1 MNPFEQSVN
10 AANGS
15 GLSLIGWIVII
26 LSVICILL
34 IIRIIVQDPKKTQQP
49 FGKWLLLMIF
59 FILSPM
65 IYLLNFS
72 VAVEDSKTVEFCN
85 SCHIMHGYVSNVE
98 DPDSEYLA
106 SLHYQ
111 YRWIAGDQCFTCH
124 SDYGLFGNA
133 KAKMTGIKHVWAY
146 YTGYKTPLKLYDT
159 YNNKICLRCHAPV
172 IAFQETEEHKEN
184 ATKILSNEMSC
195 LGADCHVRT
204 HPEEAWK
211 EQ

>member
-1 MNPFEQSVN
+1 MNSFEQMVD

-15 GLSLIGWIVII
+15 GLSLIGWIVIA

-34 IIRIIVQDPKKTQQP
+34 IIRIIVQDPKKTQRP

-85 SCHIMHGYVSNVE
+85 SCHIMHGYVNNLE

-146 YTGYKTPLKLYDT
+146 YTGYKTPIELYDA

-172 IAFQETEEHKEN
+172 IAFQETEEHEEN

-195 LGADCHVRT
+195 LGADCHVGT